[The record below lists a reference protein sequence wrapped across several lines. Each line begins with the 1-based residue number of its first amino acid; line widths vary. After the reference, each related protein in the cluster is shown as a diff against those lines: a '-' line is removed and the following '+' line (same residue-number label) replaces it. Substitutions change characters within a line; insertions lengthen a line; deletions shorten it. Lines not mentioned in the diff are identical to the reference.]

1 MSKNNEII
9 IIYENKPTI
18 KDVYFKHRFRS
29 YIGYPVSRSSRF
41 VKVRRNSNV
50 RGIIKGVFVAL
61 GKVPE
66 HQRADRDNYV
76 KILWDNIERG
86 NCIYIY

>member
-1 MSKNNEII
+1 M
-9 IIYENKPTI
+9 
-18 KDVYFKHRFRS
+18 
-29 YIGYPVSRSSRF
+29 
-41 VKVRRNSNV
+41 KVRRNSNV

-86 NCIYIY
+86 NCIYIYISSRNPFMNGLIIFFVINS